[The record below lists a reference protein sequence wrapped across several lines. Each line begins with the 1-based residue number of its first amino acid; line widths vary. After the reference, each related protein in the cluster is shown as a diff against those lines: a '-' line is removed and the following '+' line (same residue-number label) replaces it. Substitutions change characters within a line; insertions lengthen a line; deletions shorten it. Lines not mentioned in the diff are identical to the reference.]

1 MVKAIESALSQ
12 LENWAKLQLQER
24 RQKFVQELEL
34 LIGGENIDEMNNNNK
49 LDLMKQL
56 YHSSGI

>member
-24 RQKFVQELEL
+24 RQEIVQELEL
-34 LIGGENIDEMNNNNK
+34 LREEVNIDDRK
-49 LDLMKQL
+49 III
-56 YHSSGI
+56 YWI